1 MIQHPASN
9 KSPPPPF
16 DRGIMKIA
24 IINKF
29 NQKLLLDKNYSKK

>member
-9 KSPPPPF
+9 KSPHLL

-24 IINKF
+24 TINKF
-29 NQKLLLDKNYSKK
+29 NQ